1 MIRTLNAI
9 LLVTSLCGLVGVY
22 ALKYAGED
30 AATAKSSLERRIERQ
45 SADLSVLKADWA
57 FLNQPAYIAPIVQ
70 RHLDAVGLQPTK
82 QEQFGS
88 MDGLPMRPA
97 PDKQA
102 LDALFLSLD
111 SGVDPIEQI
120 IEAN

>member
-9 LLVTSLCGLVGVY
+9 MLVTSLCGLVGVY

-30 AATAKSSLERRIERQ
+30 TAKAKTNLERKIERQ
-45 SADLSVLKADWA
+45 QADLSVLKADWA
-57 FLNQPAYIAPIVQ
+57 YLNQPAYVGPIVQ
-70 RHLDAVGLQPTK
+70 RHQDQLELQPTK
-82 QEQFGS
+82 QEQFGGMS
-88 MDGLPMRPA
+88 DLPMRPA

-102 LDALFLSLD
+102 LDALFESLD
-111 SGVDPIEQI
+111 SGVDPIEKI

>member
-1 MIRTLNAI
+1 MIRTLNAVM
-9 LLVTSLCGLVGVY
+9 LVTSLVGLVGVY

-30 AATAKSSLERRIERQ
+30 TAKAKVTLEGRIERQ
-45 SADLSVLKADWA
+45 RADLSVLKADWA
-57 FLNQPAYIAPIVQ
+57 YLNQPAYIAPIVQ
-70 RHLDAVGLQPTK
+70 RHQADLDLQVTK

-102 LDALFLSLD
+102 LDALFESLD
-111 SGVDPIEQI
+111 SGVDPIEKI

>member
-9 LLVTSLCGLVGVY
+9 MLVTSLCGVVGVY

-30 AATAKSSLERRIERQ
+30 AAKAKTSLESKIERQ
-45 SADLSVLKADWA
+45 QADLSVLKADWA
-57 FLNQPAYIAPIVQ
+57 YLNQPAYVAPIVQ
-70 RHLDAVGLQPTK
+70 RHQDDLGLQITR

-102 LDALFLSLD
+102 LDDLFESLD
-111 SGVDPIEQI
+111 SGVDPIEKI